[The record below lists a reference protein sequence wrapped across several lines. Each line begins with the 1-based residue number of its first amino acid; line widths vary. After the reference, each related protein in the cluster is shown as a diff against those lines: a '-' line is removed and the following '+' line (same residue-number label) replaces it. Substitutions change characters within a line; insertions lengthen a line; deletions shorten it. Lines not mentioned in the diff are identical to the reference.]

1 MVEIKSKYQEFEE
14 KLSQNTTEVARYAA
28 TKDFMLSLSF
38 EELIEW
44 HHESKADWRTVNE
57 KIAASG
63 GLKPEDKAAF
73 LKEFEAFD
81 VLAVGVRPKFRRKAA
96 VKAA

>member
-1 MVEIKSKYQEFEE
+1 MINNKSKYQEFEE

-38 EELIEW
+38 DELIEW
-44 HHESKADWRTVNE
+44 HQESKADWRAVNE
-57 KIAASG
+57 KIRAKG
-63 GLKPEDKAAF
+63 GLKPEDRTAF

-81 VLAVGVRPKFRRKAA
+81 VLAIGVRPKVRRKNA